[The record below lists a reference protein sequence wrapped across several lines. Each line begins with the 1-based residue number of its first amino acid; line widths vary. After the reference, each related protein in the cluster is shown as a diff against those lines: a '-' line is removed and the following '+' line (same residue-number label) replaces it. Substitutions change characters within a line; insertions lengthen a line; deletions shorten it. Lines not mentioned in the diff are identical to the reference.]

1 MNLSVISLIKLGL
14 KYMKLWPERA
24 ELASYFVDY
33 RSVQMARLVYR
44 VIPGLAVLTILLPFG
59 LGFIELAP
67 QLLVYGLFMASMPL
81 QALVM
86 LGVKADKFL
95 PPSLAQWY
103 KEGVAKYNQQGGNIK
118 LSSHKPRY
126 IDLAT
131 LLNISYSQ
139 VSK

>member
-24 ELASYFVDY
+24 ELATYFVDY

>member
-1 MNLSVISLIKLGL
+1 
-14 KYMKLWPERA
+14 MKLWPERA
-24 ELASYFVDY
+24 ELATYFVDY

>member
-1 MNLSVISLIKLGL
+1 MKLSVVSLIKLGL

-33 RSVQMARLVYR
+33 RAVQMARLVYR
-44 VIPGLAVLTILLPFG
+44 FMPGLALLTILLPFG
-59 LGFIELAP
+59 MGFIELAP
-67 QLLVYGLFMASMPL
+67 QMIVYGLFMATMPL

-95 PPSLAQWY
+95 PPSLAKWY
-103 KEGVAKYNQQGGNIK
+103 KEGVAKYNQQGGVIK
-118 LSSHKPRY
+118 LNAQNPRY

-131 LLNISYSQ
+131 LLNMSYSQ
-139 VSK
+139 ARK